1 MKIAVLGG
9 GNGAYAAAV
18 DLTEQGHEVNL
29 WRRNEEAF
37 QIVLET
43 KTINV
48 KDFKGNR
55 TVTLA
60 NATTNLKEA
69 IQGVQLIVIPLP
81 AVTQSSLAK
90 QLAPILEDGQV
101 IFLPPGTFGSYLMS
115 KVLVEEGCKAN
126 VMFAETGTLPYL
138 ARKHDEETVSISGR
152 GTRLPTGVFPSNQAD
167 YAFRILK
174 EAFPAIEENQ
184 DALDGALMNAGPI
197 IHPPLI
203 LMNAGPIEHFDK
215 WDIHDEGT
223 QPAIRNVHRA
233 LDAERISIRE
243 ALGYTAPHFPLE
255 DHYNHDGDEWMY
267 GNGAHEK
274 LVDGHDWH
282 EPLNLYHH
290 RYMREDVACG
300 LAFLVSLGEWLKV
313 PVPVASGLL
322 AIASSVIGEEL
333 RKKGRTMENLGLS
346 HKTVEQVKEILE
358 KGVIQYEIN

>member
-1 MKIAVLGG
+1 MEIAVLGG

-18 DLTEQGHEVNL
+18 DLTEQGHQVRL
-29 WRRNEEAF
+29 WRRNEDAF
-37 QIVLET
+37 KKVLE
-43 KTINV
+43 KQAIQV
-48 KDFKGNR
+48 KDYKGSR
-55 TVTLA
+55 SVSLA
-60 NATTNLKEA
+60 KATTDLKEA
-69 IQGVQLIVIPLP
+69 VQGVKLIVIPLP

-101 IFLPPGTFGSYLMS
+101 LFLPPGTFGSYLMS
-115 KVLVEEGCKAN
+115 KVLVEEGCRAN
-126 VMFAETGTLPYL
+126 VMIAETGTLPYL

-152 GTRLPTGVFPSNQAD
+152 GTRLPTGVLPSNQSD
-167 YAFRILK
+167 YAFSILK
-174 EAFPAIEENQ
+174 EAYPAIEEIQ

-203 LMNAGPIEHFDK
+203 LMNAGPIEHFDQ

-233 LDAERISIRE
+233 LDAERIKIRE
-243 ALGYTAPHFPLE
+243 TLGYTAPHFPLE
-255 DHYNHDGDEWMY
+255 DHYKHDGEEWMY

-282 EPLNLYHH
+282 EPLNLYTH

-300 LAFLVSLGEWLKV
+300 LAFLVSLGDWLKI

-322 AIASSVIGEEL
+322 AIASSVVGEDL
-333 RKKGRTMENLGLS
+333 RKTGRTMENLGLS
-346 HKTVEQVKEILE
+346 NKTEEQVKEILE
-358 KGVIQYEIN
+358 KGVIEYEIN